1 MNAIKLTNE
10 FFRSFAGQCAK
21 RRRPK
26 GRNLLVSSKFPRLF
40 LSLSCLSASGNESF
54 NYCRP
59 RDHPKRI
66 TTKPIYYIAEISPNN
81 EEEMNWSQWGGRIVR
96 GVLYAIVSLV
106 RITNEFKS
114 ELIFQHVGV
123 TIQKFKIK
131 GEILLE
137 GVFNTTYLF
146 S

>member
-1 MNAIKLTNE
+1 M
-10 FFRSFAGQCAK
+10 
-21 RRRPK
+21 
-26 GRNLLVSSKFPRLF
+26 
-40 LSLSCLSASGNESF
+40 
-54 NYCRP
+54 
-59 RDHPKRI
+59 
-66 TTKPIYYIAEISPNN
+66 
-81 EEEMNWSQWGGRIVR
+81 R

-131 GEILLE
+131 GETILEE